1 MTPPRPALKRTFRVT
16 VDIEATVQATPDEE
30 RRVPPAH
37 IRYHHAFVQQ
47 LQAHPA
53 QLNHLL
59 RAAAT
64 TAMKQAMQTLI
75 AEYGW
80 GSVSDQQILQPLIAM
95 LEPAAQRY
103 FQEEVEDGASVYYF
117 DGYDA
122 TVVHIDMTELE

>member
-1 MTPPRPALKRTFRVT
+1 MTTPRSAITRTFRVAI
-16 VDIEATVQATPDEE
+16 DIEATVQATPHEE
-30 RRVPPAH
+30 PRLPPAH
-37 IRYHHAFVQQ
+37 IRYHQALVHQ

-53 QLNHLL
+53 QLKHFL

-64 TAMKQAMQTLI
+64 TAMKQALEVLS

-80 GSVSDQQILQPLIAM
+80 GSVSDQQLLQPLIAR

-103 FQEEVEDGASVYYF
+103 FTEEVEDGASVYYF

-122 TVVHIDMTELE
+122 TVLHIDMTELG

>member
-1 MTPPRPALKRTFRVT
+1 MTPPRTAIRRTFRVAI
-16 VDIEATVQATPDEE
+16 DIEATVEATPLEA
-30 RRVPPAH
+30 PGLLPAH
-37 IRYHHAFVQQ
+37 IRYHQALVHQ

-53 QLNHLL
+53 QLHYLL

-64 TAMKQAMQTLI
+64 TALNQAMRLLS

-80 GSVSDQQILQPLIAM
+80 GSVSDQQLLQPLIAR

-103 FQEEVEDGASVYYF
+103 FTEEVEDEARVSYF

-122 TVVHIDMTELE
+122 TVLQIEMTELG